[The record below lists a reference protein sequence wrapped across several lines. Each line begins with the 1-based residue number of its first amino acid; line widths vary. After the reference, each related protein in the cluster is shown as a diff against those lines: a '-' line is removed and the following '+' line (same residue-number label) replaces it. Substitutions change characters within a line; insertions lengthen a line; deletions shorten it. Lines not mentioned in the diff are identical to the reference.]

1 MIGRLKPILNALGA
15 EAHATYRAHYC
26 GICVAARRAYGRRS
40 TLGHS
45 SELVLV
51 SLLLDGLSPAAYRQT
66 WAGCTVLPV
75 LPRRVT
81 AGPGRHAAA
90 VAAGILAALQLDL
103 EDARQDKERRIKQ
116 WLCRP
121 LAKLGGAIDPQQAR
135 HAPWVREA
143 IAALPEDHVG
153 EIVAGVIGEVF
164 RLAGFEAAIAAAGC
178 RIGHALGRLMNLS
191 DAVEDYFSDVKAGKA
206 NLLQSAGPPPDAD
219 VLRRQLHAILDELDH
234 WIALLPLCRH
244 AELIESLVNVHALA
258 RVEVLVR
265 NFAARLGAGAVAAGP
280 AGQSSPHGEPIQ
292 GAGRDPLQCGAGADC
307 LSMERGYV

>member
-1 MIGRLKPILNALGA
+1 MIGRMKPILNALGA

-26 GICVAARRAYGRRS
+26 GICVAARRAYGRRA

-51 SLLLDGLSPAAYRQT
+51 SLLLDGLSPEAYRQT
-66 WAGCTVLPV
+66 WAGCTVLPI
-75 LPRRVT
+75 LPRRVA

-121 LAKLGGAIDPQQAR
+121 LARLRGAIDPERVQ
-135 HAPWVREA
+135 HAPWVQEA
-143 IAALPEDHVG
+143 IAALPEDGVG
-153 EIVAGVIGEVF
+153 RIVAGVIGAVF
-164 RLAGFEAAIAAAGC
+164 QLAGFDSAIAAAGC
-178 RIGHALGRLMNLS
+178 RIGHTLGRLMNLS
-191 DAVEDYFSDVKAGKA
+191 DAVEDYFSDAKAGRA
-206 NLLQSAGPPPDAD
+206 NFLHAAGPAPDAD
-219 VLRRQLHAILDELDH
+219 ALRRRLHAVLDELDH
-234 WIALLPLCRH
+234 GIALLPLRRH
-244 AELIESLVNVHALA
+244 AELIESLVNVHARA

-280 AGQSSPHGEPIQ
+280 AGQSSPRGAPSR
-292 GAGRDPLQCGAGADC
+292 GAGRDPLQCGVSADC